1 MTKARGSF
9 EVKGGTEDPYDEL
22 DGGTKLTHASGTQ
35 AFSGDISGDG
45 AVHWLMLYR
54 TDRTATFVGLQRI
67 SGSIHGHAGSVVFA
81 ASGDHDGT
89 GSRIEL
95 RVVVGSGSGALAGMT
110 GSGHLV
116 TPSGPNGTYELDY
129 ELGA

>member
-1 MTKARGSF
+1 MHASGTF
-9 EVKGGTEDPYDEL
+9 EVRSGGEDAYETL
-22 DGGTKLTHASGTQ
+22 DDGTKLTHAHGSQ
-35 AFSGDISGDG
+35 AFHGDVEGDG

-116 TPSGPNGTYELDY
+116 TPSGPTGTYELAY
-129 ELGA
+129 ELGT

>member
-1 MTKARGSF
+1 MHASGTF
-9 EVKGGTEDPYDEL
+9 EVRSGGEDAYETL
-22 DGGTKLTHASGTQ
+22 DDGTKLTHAHGSQ
-35 AFSGDISGDG
+35 AFHGDVEGDG

-67 SGSIHGHAGSVVFA
+67 SGSIHGHAGSVVFT

-116 TPSGPNGTYELDY
+116 TPSGPTGTYELDY